1 MTEAHNSEA
10 TTPVLS
16 LYEGLN
22 GGVALTVDGKILPI
36 LTVDG

>member
-1 MTEAHNSEA
+1 MTEAHNLEP

-22 GGVALTVDGKILPI
+22 GGVALTVDGKIL
-36 LTVDG
+36 TVDG